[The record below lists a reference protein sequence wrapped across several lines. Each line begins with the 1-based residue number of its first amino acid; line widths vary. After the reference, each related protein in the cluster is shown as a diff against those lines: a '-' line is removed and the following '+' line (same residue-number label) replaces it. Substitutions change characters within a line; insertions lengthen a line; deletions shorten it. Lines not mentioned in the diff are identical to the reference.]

1 MTSIGG
7 RDIRIVLCDDH
18 ELVRRGL
25 SSLLED
31 VPGCEVVGEAGD
43 ADAALRVVETLQP
56 DVVVMDVRLPSRSG
70 IEACREIR
78 SAHPQTYV
86 LMLTSFADEDAL
98 TGSIMAGASG
108 YVLKQIHGAD
118 LVGAIRH
125 VAEGRSLLDPEI
137 AARALRRMQQR
148 HVETGVEEL
157 TGQERRILDLVGEG
171 LTNRQI
177 ADRMGLAE
185 KTVKN
190 YVSNMLG
197 KLGLARRTQAAAYVV
212 RRKPQAYGEAD
223 DASGW
228 TPPSG
233 PRAGPQRS
241 VQPAFGF
248 IPGRLVASHPIRFA
262 RV

>member
-1 MTSIGG
+1 MGMTSIAG
-7 RDIRIVLCDDH
+7 RQIRIVLCDDH

-25 SSLLED
+25 CNLLED

-43 ADAALRVVETLQP
+43 ADAALGAVETLHP

-108 YVLKQIHGAD
+108 YVLKQIHGRD
-118 LVGAIRH
+118 LVGAIRE
-125 VAEGRSLLDPEI
+125 VAGGRSLLDPELT
-137 AARALRRMQQR
+137 ARALRRMHQR
-148 HVETGVEEL
+148 SADTGVEEL
-157 TGQERRILDLVGEG
+157 TAQERRILDLVGEG

-177 ADRMGLAE
+177 AGRMGLAE

-190 YVSNMLG
+190 YVSNILG

-212 RRKPQAYGEAD
+212 RRH
-223 DASGW
+223 
-228 TPPSG
+228 PPDQG
-233 PRAGPQRS
+233 H
-241 VQPAFGF
+241 
-248 IPGRLVASHPIRFA
+248 GRD
-262 RV
+262 

>member
-1 MTSIGG
+1 MTSIAGH
-7 RDIRIVLCDDH
+7 IRIVLCDDH

-25 SSLLED
+25 CNLLGD

-43 ADAALRVVETLQP
+43 ADAALRAVETLLP

-108 YVLKQIHGAD
+108 YVLKQIHGRD
-118 LVGAIRH
+118 LVGAIRQ
-125 VAEGRSLLDPEI
+125 VAEGRSLLDPELT
-137 AARALRRMQQR
+137 ARALRRMRQR
-148 HVETGVEEL
+148 SVDTGVEEL

-190 YVSNMLG
+190 YVSNILG

-212 RRKPQAYGEAD
+212 RRHPPDQGHAGGAAGWSEG
-223 DASGW
+223 SG
-228 TPPSG
+228 T
-233 PRAGPQRS
+233 
-241 VQPAFGF
+241 
-248 IPGRLVASHPIRFA
+248 GRD
-262 RV
+262 